1 MKSEQACLVR
11 CLLQMSNVSQ
21 SFTTQDK
28 KASLCAFSPI
38 ERESH
43 QKVAAFSFFGDVKGV
58 YFDGI
63 KDNLDLMKVSIFIS
77 KLV

>member
-1 MKSEQACLVR
+1 MMKSEHACLAR
-11 CLLQMSNVSQ
+11 CLVQMSNVSQ
-21 SFTTQDK
+21 SFKTENKQ
-28 KASLCAFSPI
+28 ASLCAFSPI

-63 KDNLDLMKVSIFIS
+63 KDNLELMKKVSI
-77 KLV
+77 V